1 MRMLAL
7 RLQFHQVDDVDNA
20 DLQRRKVLA
29 EEIYGSQR
37 FQRWYVSAT
46 RHYDVW
52 FRSFVIAR
60 PFPDPNARRTMF
72 DHLVHREQLRNR
84 LFTCSHEVD
93 IISAAQTRFSHR

>member
-7 RLQFHQVDDVDNA
+7 RLQFHQVDDVDDAN
-20 DLQRRKVLA
+20 LQRRKVLA

-60 PFPDPNARRTMF
+60 PFPDPNASSAMF
-72 DHLVHREQLRNR
+72 DRMVNRQLLKSR
-84 LFTCSHEVD
+84 LFACSITGVQLWD
-93 IISAAQTRFSHR
+93 TPTV